1 VSGALAPLAS
11 PGRRRLLAGF
21 VALGAGGGPTAGRAF
36 TIVDPTGR
44 TIALPAAPRRIVSL
58 VPSVTEI
65 LFALGAEER
74 LVGVT
79 DFCDFP
85 PEARRKPRV
94 GGMVAPSLEAIV
106 ALRPDVVAL
115 TSAGNRQETFEQL
128 RRVRVPV
135 YQVAPESVEAVLT
148 AIVRLGELTGRT
160 EAGLALAD
168 ALRRR
173 IQDVAARVAP
183 LARPRVLYVLWPD
196 PLMVPGRG
204 AVISELIRLAGGD
217 SVTADVPEAY
227 SRYSA
232 EAAIAKGPQVIFL
245 ARHGSAKG
253 SSATGDPMVRDK
265 WERFGNVPAIGT
277 GRLHAVDGNLL
288 HRYGPRMVD
297 GLEMLARLTHP
308 EAFGRPGPAPPASR
322 PGGVRAGTGR
332 VGTR

>member
-1 VSGALAPLAS
+1 MP
-11 PGRRRLLAGF
+11 
-21 VALGAGGGPTAGRAF
+21 AGGEAGPAF
-36 TIVDPTGR
+36 TVVDPTGR
-44 TIALPAAPRRIVSL
+44 TLALPAAPRRIVSL

-65 LFALGAEER
+65 LFALGAEDR

-106 ALRPDVVAL
+106 ALRPDVVVL
-115 TSAGNRQETFEQL
+115 TSAGNRQETFDQL
-128 RRVRVPV
+128 RRLRIPV
-135 YQVAPESVEAVLT
+135 YQVAPESIEDVLT
-148 AIVRLGELTGRT
+148 AIVSLGELAGRA
-160 EAGLALAD
+160 EAGLAMAD
-168 ALRRR
+168 GLRRR
-173 IQDVAARVAP
+173 IEEVAARVAA

-204 AVISELIRLAGGD
+204 ALISELIRLAGGD
-217 SVTADVPEAY
+217 SVTADVSEAY

-232 EAAIAKGPQVIFL
+232 EAAIAKSPQVIFL
-245 ARHGSAKG
+245 ARHGSAQG
-253 SSATGDPMVRDK
+253 GPATGDPMVREK
-265 WERFGNVPAIGT
+265 WERFGNLPAIGT

-308 EAFGRPGPAPPASR
+308 EAFGRPGPAPPAAGRGS
-322 PGGVRAGTGR
+322 GTGR
-332 VGTR
+332 AGMR